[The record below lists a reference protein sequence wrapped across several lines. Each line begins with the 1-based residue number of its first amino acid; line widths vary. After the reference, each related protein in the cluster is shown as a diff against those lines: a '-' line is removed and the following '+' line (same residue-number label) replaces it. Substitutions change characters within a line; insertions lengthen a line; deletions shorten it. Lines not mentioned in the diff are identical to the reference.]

1 MIKTTNL
8 RLNLDK
14 PDHRK
19 AYDILKSSDMSYSN
33 TIVAALISFSENE
46 ENRKTLLDGIR
57 KIVREE
63 IGTFFQNA
71 DSEQIGNLSEIRI
84 SENISAKLKH
94 TRIKLIILALF
105 SHEVLMV
112 APLDDTS
119 VFHDHNDVRI
129 LYSR

>member
-46 ENRKTLLDGIR
+46 ENRKTLFDGIR

-63 IGTFFQNA
+63 IGTIFQNA
-71 DSEQIGNLSEIRI
+71 DSEQIAVSSEITNSENAADKEI
-84 SENISAKLKH
+84 LKNDDSENIAD
-94 TRIKLIILALF
+94 TDF
-105 SHEVLMV
+105 DENEDFV
-112 APLDDTS
+112 DDD
-119 VFHDHNDVRI
+119 F
-129 LYSR
+129 LEM

>member
-46 ENRKTLLDGIR
+46 ENRKMLLDGIR
-57 KIVREE
+57 EIVREE
-63 IGTFFQNA
+63 IGTVFQNV
-71 DSEQIGNLSEIRI
+71 DYEQTSNFSEISI
-84 SENISAKLKH
+84 SENIAQEEIQKNDDSE
-94 TRIKLIILALF
+94 IIADTDF
-105 SHEVLMV
+105 DENEDFV
-112 APLDDTS
+112 DDD
-119 VFHDHNDVRI
+119 F
-129 LYSR
+129 LEM